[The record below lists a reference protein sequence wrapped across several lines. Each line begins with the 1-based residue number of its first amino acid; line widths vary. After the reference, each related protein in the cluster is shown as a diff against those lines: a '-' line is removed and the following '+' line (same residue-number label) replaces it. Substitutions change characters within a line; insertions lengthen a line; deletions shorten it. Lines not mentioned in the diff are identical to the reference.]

1 MRKNHSW
8 LKRVL
13 LTVNGVLII
22 MVHNVS
28 IAADNSGSEAVYQ
41 SVFEDYKSD
50 STQGVSNWTKIQLH
64 PTVTLGMICKKCKRS
79 RLFHPLLQSLSLRC
93 SLTTCCINMTQTC
106 KAWI

>member
-50 STQGVSNWTKIQLH
+50 STQGVSNWTKN
-64 PTVTLGMICKKCKRS
+64 
-79 RLFHPLLQSLSLRC
+79 
-93 SLTTCCINMTQTC
+93 TTPSNSHTGHDMQKMQTESVISPVITEF
-106 KAWI
+106 KSPM